1 MEKTPDNNF
10 LSPESIL
17 SGSMSPESMSFG
29 RYLKTVR
36 LERGIEL
43 ETVSEKTRITK
54 GILLLIE
61 AQDHDRLPAEVYVKG
76 FLRSYAEA
84 VGADSKEVIRLY
96 MSQRDVSR
104 KKSRH
109 SCICYRILNIKA
121 WPRILISFG
130 LAGCIIALSS
140 VFVIS
145 AFHGKQPANDI
156 LNHTA
161 LSKGKQNM
169 EPDFIKS
176 DISNRDA
183 PIKQYAENIQN
194 KLLLKIITVE
204 KTWMKVI
211 IDCQSPKK
219 YSLNPGDRLEIEAS
233 SGFNLLI
240 GNAGGVKL
248 TLNGKPVSIPGKHGQ
263 VINLQIPQVDR

>member
-1 MEKTPDNNF
+1 MEKMPDNNS
-10 LSPESIL
+10 LSPEPISP
-17 SGSMSPESMSFG
+17 GSLSFG

-43 ETVSEKTRITK
+43 EMVSKKTRITK
-54 GILLLIE
+54 DNLLLIE
-61 AQDHDRLPAEVYVKG
+61 AQDNDRLPAEVYVKG
-76 FLRSYAEA
+76 FLRSYAKA

-96 MSQRDVSR
+96 MSRHDVSR

-130 LAGCIIALSS
+130 LAGCIIALS

-156 LNHTA
+156 LNHTV
-161 LSKGKQNM
+161 LSKEKQNM
-169 EPDFIKS
+169 EPDFTKL
-176 DISNRDA
+176 DIFNKDA

-248 TLNGKPVSIPGKHGQ
+248 TLNGKPVSIPGKPGQ
-263 VINLQIPQVDR
+263 VINLQIPQSDG